1 MILKYVRHAKNINN
15 MNPVSKARKIVEA
28 ITKDVWIQNKLLS
41 AITRELSVKEIDNI
55 FEELKPNY
63 QLKLNL

>member
-1 MILKYVRHAKNINN
+1 

-41 AITRELSVKEIDNI
+41 AITRNLSIKEIDII

>member
-1 MILKYVRHAKNINN
+1 
-15 MNPVSKARKIVEA
+15 MNPVSKVRKIVEA
-28 ITKDVWIQNKLLS
+28 ITEDVYVQNKLLS
-41 AITRELSVKEIDNI
+41 AITRNLTMKEINNI